1 MLHFQSNIPFAEVL
15 YKNRYVGRTFIQPN
29 AQLRRLGVAKKF
41 GAIVENV
48 AGKRII
54 LIDDSIVRGTTI
66 GPIIKLL
73 RDAGAKEV
81 HIRVAS
87 PPLKF
92 TCNMGINIPTK
103 AELIANKLTIEQ
115 LAKHIGQYL
124 LLLHIKIFNLGTHY
138 IYLIFT
144 YLKTCMKGQVQE

>member
-1 MLHFQSNIPFAEVL
+1 MFYYIELLVYLVNFYFQSNIPFAEVL

-29 AQLRRLGVAKKF
+29 ARLRRLGVAKKF

-48 AGKRII
+48 AGKRLI
-54 LIDDSIVRGTTI
+54 LIDDSIVRGTTM

-115 LAKHIGQYL
+115 LAKHIGEY
-124 LLLHIKIFNLGTHY
+124 IKRI
-138 IYLIFT
+138 
-144 YLKTCMKGQVQE
+144 